1 MPAFDTSFIVDLL
14 RGNEEALKKLA
25 ETEAGD
31 ITLSTTEI
39 NVLELYK
46 GAYLS
51 MKTPQNLEE
60 IKEILKSFQ
69 VLEIEESVYEVFA
82 SLSANLLSRGRPIGV
97 FDELIAAIILC
108 HDGKIITRDNHF
120 KEVPGLEVIIY

>member
-25 ETEAGD
+25 EMEAGD

-51 MKTPQNLEE
+51 MKTHKNLEE
-60 IKEILKSFQ
+60 IMEILESFQ
-69 VLEIEESVYEVFA
+69 VLELEESVYEFFA

-97 FDELIAAIILC
+97 FDELIAAIVLC
-108 HDGKIITRDNHF
+108 HDGKIITRVTISKKCQDL
-120 KEVPGLEVIIY
+120 KL